1 MDGQSGELEPVWPTI
16 KGSAELT
23 ARRKAKIEEK
33 DKKKKK
39 KLGVLQQAWSVPAVA
54 SPGAP
59 YVEPAEGGAA
69 DARTTHVVRLQG
81 AVGDG
86 AAAAA
91 AAAADDDD
99 DDDDDDDEEEM
110 DEPDS
115 DDDDVDG
122 QGAHSSGGGA
132 GGGAKVVELPH
143 ARIRIGRVFV
153 PDSWKSGD
161 VLRGVGADGGMLDL
175 APSGEL
181 LPGQMVTFELP
192 WPRVHFC

>member
-1 MDGQSGELEPVWPTI
+1 MRAPPTL
-16 KGSAELT
+16 SAF
-23 ARRKAKIEEK
+23 K
-33 DKKKKK
+33 
-39 KLGVLQQAWSVPAVA
+39 VLSVMGLPQL
-54 SPGAP
+54 PP
-59 YVEPAEGGAA
+59 PPP
-69 DARTTHVVRLQG
+69 TTTT
-81 AVGDG
+81 
-86 AAAAA
+86 
-91 AAAADDDD
+91 DDDD
-99 DDDDDDDEEEM
+99 EEEEEM

-132 GGGAKVVELPH
+132 GGGAKAVELPH

-192 WPRVHFC
+192 

>member
-1 MDGQSGELEPVWPTI
+1 MPGAQGHDREL
-16 KGSAELT
+16 S
-23 ARRKAKIEEK
+23 ARRKAKIAEK
-33 DKKKKK
+33 EAKKKK
-39 KLGVLQQAWSVPAVA
+39 KLGVLQQALTVPAAA

-91 AAAADDDD
+91 AADADAAA
-99 DDDDDDDEEEM
+99 DDDDDDEEEM

-132 GGGAKVVELPH
+132 GGGAKAVELPH

-161 VLRGVGADGGMLDL
+161 VLRCVGADGGMLDL

-192 WPRVHFC
+192 